1 MKDLF
6 KDTYPY
12 FKKYL
17 WIHIFCCILGAIR
30 MVVLVAE
37 PQILALIVDR
47 VINPAF
53 GEAST
58 ANNSIFSFLIA
69 DLPLDDYDAIL
80 ARLVGMMFLLMAVYF
95 LTFYAKWHLSH
106 YFGIKS
112 EKMLRKAALDKINHS
127 SSELLQ
133 DYTAG
138 DLLTIA
144 NSDPVKL
151 KALYSDYLTRMVDP
165 IFYITLSAIYLTRIS
180 MWLMVFP
187 AITGILYIFVT
198 RRFMR
203 QSKYYYDRQWRRT
216 SDLTSEIQESIY
228 GIRTIK
234 AYARE
239 DYQTEIFNRKN
250 KELRDTLYEFGD
262 YRARFNLLYSSIQN
276 SLYIISM
283 IYGIVLSVN
292 FQMTTGEFTSFLA
305 YLMTIASQFIGISN
319 TLGEVQNC
327 VVSSNRIFTFL
338 RKKDPAKDAYGT
350 KEVGPKPHIVLHNLT
365 IRSNDH
371 DEHEHAD
378 LVTGIDLDLPY
389 GKKVGIMGRTG
400 SGKSVLLK
408 GIQTYLEYE
417 SEKYSTDDPDGTRHL
432 RGDYG
437 NLEKFRKEWP
447 EFSKEVKGTKEFGT
461 YQIDGVDVHE
471 YSRESIR
478 RTFGFA
484 MQDIFLFSNTIGA
497 NIAYYDPEASDE
509 SIHACGKAAE
519 VDEFANKLPE
529 KYDTIVGEKG
539 FGLSGGQKQRVSIA
553 RALLKN
559 SPVLVLD
566 DCTSALDFE
575 TEKKIF
581 QNIRDYCGEKT
592 LLIATH
598 RANALKDMDEI
609 LFFENGRI
617 AERGTHD
624 ELMKLNGRYAE
635 IYNHQA
641 GEEVL
646 MNE

>member
-1 MKDLF
+1 MKNLF

-12 FKKYL
+12 FKKY
-17 WIHIFCCILGAIR
+17 IGVHIFCCVLSAIR

-53 GEAST
+53 GEEPT
-58 ANNSIFSFLIA
+58 ANSSIFSFLID
-69 DLPLDDYDAIL
+69 DLPADDYDAIL
-80 ARLVGMMFLLMAVYF
+80 ARLVGMMFVLMAVYF
-95 LTFYAKWHLSH
+95 VSFYTKWHLSH

-112 EKMLRKAALDKINHS
+112 EKMLRKDTLDKINHS

-138 DLLTIA
+138 DLLTIT
-144 NSDPVKL
+144 NSDPQKL
-151 KALYSDYLTRMVDP
+151 KSLYADYLTRMVDP
-165 IFYITLSAIYLTRIS
+165 IFYISLSAIYLMRIS
-180 MWLMVFP
+180 IWLMIFP
-187 AITGILYIFVT
+187 AITGILYVIVT
-198 RRFMR
+198 RRYMR
-203 QSKYYYDRQWRRT
+203 RSKYYYDRQWRKT
-216 SDLTSEIQESIY
+216 SELTSEIQESIY

-239 DYQTEIFNRKN
+239 DYQTEIFSRKN
-250 KELRDTLYEFGD
+250 HALRDTLYEFGD

-276 SLYIISM
+276 ALYIISM
-283 IYGIVLSVN
+283 IYGIVLSVH
-292 FQMTTGEFTSFLA
+292 FSMTAGEFTSFLS
-305 YLMTIASQFIGISN
+305 YLMTIAGQFTGISN
-319 TLGEVQNC
+319 TLGEMQNC

-338 RKKDPAKDAYGT
+338 RKKDPAQEIYGT
-350 KEVGPKPHIVLHNLT
+350 KEVSAKPHITLHNVT

-371 DEHEHAD
+371 DENEHAD
-378 LVTGIDLDLPY
+378 LVTNIDLDLPY

-408 GIQTYLEYE
+408 GLQTYLEYE
-417 SEKYSTDDPDGTRHL
+417 SNKYSADDPECTYHL
-432 RGDYG
+432 RGDFK
-437 NLEKFRKEWP
+437 NLDKFRTDQ
-447 EFSKEVKGTKEFGT
+447 TKNDSEKTGYQSGT
-461 YQIDGVDVHE
+461 YEIDGIDVHA

-478 RTFGFA
+478 RSFGFA
-484 MQDIFLFSNTIGA
+484 MQDIFLFSNTIEA
-497 NIAYYDPEASDE
+497 NIAYYNPDASPEQV
-509 SIHACGKAAE
+509 HACGKAAE
-519 VDEFANKLPE
+519 VDEFANKLPD

-553 RALLKN
+553 RALLKDA
-559 SPVLVLD
+559 PVLVLD

-581 QNIRDYCGEKT
+581 RNIKEFCGDKT
-592 LLIATH
+592 LLIASH

-609 LFFENGRI
+609 LFFENGKI
-617 AERGTHD
+617 VERGTHE

-641 GEEVL
+641 GQEVL
-646 MNE
+646 E

>member
-17 WIHIFCCILGAIR
+17 WIHIFCCVLSAIR
-30 MVVLVAE
+30 MAVLVAE

-53 GEAST
+53 GEEST
-58 ANNSIFSFLIA
+58 ANSSIFSFLIE
-69 DLPLDDYDAIL
+69 DIPVNDYKAIL
-80 ARLVGMMFLLMAVYF
+80 VRLVGVMFLLMAIYF
-95 LTFYAKWHLSH
+95 ISFYIKWHMSH

-144 NSDPVKL
+144 NADPAKL
-151 KALYSDYLTRMVDP
+151 KALYADYLTRMVDP
-165 IFYITLSAIYLTRIS
+165 ICYISLSAIYLMRIS
-180 MWLMVFP
+180 IWLMIFP
-187 AITGILYIFVT
+187 AITGILYILVT

-203 QSKYYYDRQWRRT
+203 QSKYYYDKQWRRT

-239 DYQTEIFNRKN
+239 DYQTSIFQKKN
-250 KELRDTLYEFGD
+250 IELRDTLYEFGD
-262 YRARFNLLYSSIQN
+262 YHARFNLLYSSIQN
-276 SLYIISM
+276 ALYIISM

-292 FQMTTGEFTSFLA
+292 FQMTTGEFTSFLS
-305 YLMTIASQFIGISN
+305 YLLTIAAQFIGISN
-319 TLGEVQNC
+319 TLGEMQNC

-338 RKKDPAKDAYGT
+338 RKKDPAKDAYGN
-350 KEVGPKPHIVLHNLT
+350 KEAGRQPHIVLKNVT

-371 DEHEHAD
+371 DEKEHAD

-408 GIQTYLEYE
+408 GLQTYLEYE
-417 SEKYSTDDPDGTRHL
+417 SDKYSTDDPDGTYHL
-432 RGDYG
+432 RGDFA
-437 NLEKFRKEWP
+437 NLDRLRKDK
-447 EFSKEVKGTKEFGT
+447 KEEDNDTQTTYGT
-461 YQIDGVDVHE
+461 YTIDGLDVHE
-471 YSRESIR
+471 YSRESVR
-478 RTFGFA
+478 KLFGFA
-484 MQDIFLFSNTIGA
+484 MQDIFLFSNTIEA
-497 NIAYYDPEASDE
+497 NIAYYDPEASVE
-509 SIHACGKAAE
+509 KVHACGKVAE
-519 VDEFANKLPE
+519 VDEFANKLPD
-529 KYDTIVGEKG
+529 KYETIVGEKG

-553 RALLKN
+553 RALLKDA
-559 SPVLVLD
+559 PVLVLD

-581 QNIRDYCGEKT
+581 QNIKEFCGGKT

-617 AERGTHD
+617 VERGTHE
-624 ELMKLNGRYAE
+624 ELMALNGRYAE
-635 IYNHQA
+635 IYHHQA

>member
-1 MKDLF
+1 
-6 KDTYPY
+6 
-12 FKKYL
+12 
-17 WIHIFCCILGAIR
+17 

-53 GEAST
+53 GEEPT
-58 ANNSIFSFLIA
+58 ANSSIFSFLI
-69 DLPLDDYDAIL
+69 DNLPADDYDAIL
-80 ARLVGMMFLLMAVYF
+80 ARLVGMMFVLMAVYF
-95 LTFYAKWHLSH
+95 VSFYAKWHLSH

-112 EKMLRKAALDKINHS
+112 EKMLRKDTLDKINHS

-138 DLLTIA
+138 DLLTIT
-144 NSDPVKL
+144 NSDPQKL
-151 KALYSDYLTRMVDP
+151 KSLYADYLTRMVDP
-165 IFYITLSAIYLTRIS
+165 IFYISLSAIYLMRIS
-180 MWLMVFP
+180 IWLMIFP
-187 AITGILYIFVT
+187 AITGILYVIVT
-198 RRFMR
+198 RRYMR
-203 QSKYYYDRQWRRT
+203 RSKYYYDRQWRKT
-216 SDLTSEIQESIY
+216 SELTSEIQESIY

-239 DYQTEIFNRKN
+239 DYQTEIFSRKN
-250 KELRDTLYEFGD
+250 HALRDTLYEFGD

-276 SLYIISM
+276 ALYIISM
-283 IYGIVLSVN
+283 IYGIVLSVH
-292 FQMTTGEFTSFLA
+292 FSMTAGEFTSFLS
-305 YLMTIASQFIGISN
+305 YLMTIAGQFTGISN
-319 TLGEVQNC
+319 TLGEMQNC

-338 RKKDPAKDAYGT
+338 RKKDPAQEIYGT
-350 KEVGPKPHIVLHNLT
+350 KEVSAKPHITLHNVT

-371 DEHEHAD
+371 DENEHAD
-378 LVTGIDLDLPY
+378 LVTNINLDLPY

-408 GIQTYLEYE
+408 GLQTYLEYE
-417 SEKYSTDDPDGTRHL
+417 SNKYSADDPECSYHL
-432 RGDYG
+432 RGDFK
-437 NLEKFRKEWP
+437 NLDKFRTDQ
-447 EFSKEVKGTKEFGT
+447 TKNNSEKTDYQSGT
-461 YQIDGVDVHE
+461 YEIDGIDVHA

-478 RTFGFA
+478 RSFGFA
-484 MQDIFLFSNTIGA
+484 MQDIFLFSNTIEA
-497 NIAYYDPEASDE
+497 NIAYYNPDASPEQV
-509 SIHACGKAAE
+509 HACGKAAE
-519 VDEFANKLPE
+519 VDEFANKLPD

-553 RALLKN
+553 RALLKDA
-559 SPVLVLD
+559 PVLVLD

-581 QNIRDYCGEKT
+581 RNIKDFCGDKT
-592 LLIATH
+592 LLIASH

-609 LFFENGRI
+609 LFFENGKI
-617 AERGTHD
+617 VERGTHE

-641 GEEVL
+641 GQEVL
-646 MNE
+646 E

>member
-1 MKDLF
+1 MKNLF

-12 FKKYL
+12 FKKY
-17 WIHIFCCILGAIR
+17 IGVHIFCCVLSAIR

-53 GEAST
+53 GEEPT
-58 ANNSIFSFLIA
+58 ANSSIFSFLID
-69 DLPLDDYDAIL
+69 DLPADDYDAIL
-80 ARLVGMMFLLMAVYF
+80 ARLVGMMFVLMAVYF
-95 LTFYAKWHLSH
+95 VSFYTKWHLSH

-112 EKMLRKAALDKINHS
+112 EKMLRKDTLDKINHS

-138 DLLTIA
+138 DLLTIT
-144 NSDPVKL
+144 NSDPQKL
-151 KALYSDYLTRMVDP
+151 KSLYADYLTRMVDP
-165 IFYITLSAIYLTRIS
+165 IFYISLSAIYLMRIS
-180 MWLMVFP
+180 IWLMIFP
-187 AITGILYIFVT
+187 AITGILYVIVT
-198 RRFMR
+198 RRYMR
-203 QSKYYYDRQWRRT
+203 RSKYYYDRQWRKT
-216 SDLTSEIQESIY
+216 SELTSEIQESIY

-239 DYQTEIFNRKN
+239 DYQTEIFSRKN
-250 KELRDTLYEFGD
+250 HALRDTLYEFGD

-276 SLYIISM
+276 ALYIISM
-283 IYGIVLSVN
+283 IYGIVLSVH
-292 FQMTTGEFTSFLA
+292 FSMTAGEFTSFLS
-305 YLMTIASQFIGISN
+305 YLMTIAGQFTGISN
-319 TLGEVQNC
+319 TLGEMQNC

-338 RKKDPAKDAYGT
+338 RKKDPAQEIYGT
-350 KEVGPKPHIVLHNLT
+350 KEVSAKPHITLRNVT

-371 DEHEHAD
+371 DENEHAD
-378 LVTGIDLDLPY
+378 LVTNIDLDLPY

-408 GIQTYLEYE
+408 GLQTYLEYE
-417 SEKYSTDDPDGTRHL
+417 SNKYSADDPECTYHL
-432 RGDYG
+432 RGDFK
-437 NLEKFRKEWP
+437 NLDKFRTDQ
-447 EFSKEVKGTKEFGT
+447 TKNDSEKTGYQSGT
-461 YQIDGVDVHE
+461 YEIDGIDVHA

-478 RTFGFA
+478 RSFGFA
-484 MQDIFLFSNTIGA
+484 MQDIFLFSNTIEA
-497 NIAYYDPEASDE
+497 NIAYYNPDASPEQV
-509 SIHACGKAAE
+509 HACGKAAE
-519 VDEFANKLPE
+519 VDEFANKLPD

-553 RALLKN
+553 RALLKDA
-559 SPVLVLD
+559 PVLVLD

-581 QNIRDYCGEKT
+581 QNIKEFCGDKT
-592 LLIATH
+592 LLIASH

-609 LFFENGRI
+609 LFFENGKI
-617 AERGTHD
+617 VERGTHE

-641 GEEVL
+641 GQEVL
-646 MNE
+646 E

>member
-1 MKDLF
+1 MKNLF

-12 FKKYL
+12 FKKY
-17 WIHIFCCILGAIR
+17 IGVHIFCCVLSAIR

-53 GEAST
+53 GEEPT
-58 ANNSIFSFLIA
+58 ANSSIFSFLID
-69 DLPLDDYDAIL
+69 DLPADDYDAIL
-80 ARLVGMMFLLMAVYF
+80 AHLVGMMFVLMAVYF
-95 LTFYAKWHLSH
+95 VSFYAKWHLSH

-112 EKMLRKAALDKINHS
+112 EKMLRKDTLDKINHS

-138 DLLTIA
+138 DLLTIT
-144 NSDPVKL
+144 NSDPQKL
-151 KALYSDYLTRMVDP
+151 KSLYADYLTRMVDP
-165 IFYITLSAIYLTRIS
+165 IFYISLSAIYLMRIS
-180 MWLMVFP
+180 IWLMIFP
-187 AITGILYIFVT
+187 AITGILYVIVT
-198 RRFMR
+198 RRYMR
-203 QSKYYYDRQWRRT
+203 RSKYYYDRQWRKT
-216 SDLTSEIQESIY
+216 SELTSEIQESIY

-239 DYQTEIFNRKN
+239 DYQTEIFSRKN
-250 KELRDTLYEFGD
+250 HALRDTLYEFGD

-276 SLYIISM
+276 ALYIISM
-283 IYGIVLSVN
+283 IYGIVLSVH
-292 FQMTTGEFTSFLA
+292 FSMTAGEFTSFLS
-305 YLMTIASQFIGISN
+305 YLMTIAGQFTGISN
-319 TLGEVQNC
+319 TLGEMQNC

-338 RKKDPAKDAYGT
+338 RKKDPAQEIYGT
-350 KEVGPKPHIVLHNLT
+350 KEVSAKPHITLHNVT

-371 DEHEHAD
+371 DENEHAD
-378 LVTGIDLDLPY
+378 LVTNIDLDLPY

-408 GIQTYLEYE
+408 GLQTYLEYE
-417 SEKYSTDDPDGTRHL
+417 SNKYSADDPECSYHL
-432 RGDYG
+432 RGDFK
-437 NLEKFRKEWP
+437 NLDKFRTDQ
-447 EFSKEVKGTKEFGT
+447 TKNDSEKTGYQSGT
-461 YQIDGVDVHE
+461 YEIDGIDVHA

-478 RTFGFA
+478 RSFGFA
-484 MQDIFLFSNTIGA
+484 MQDIFLFSNTIEA
-497 NIAYYDPEASDE
+497 NIAYYNPDASPEQV
-509 SIHACGKAAE
+509 HACGKAAE
-519 VDEFANKLPE
+519 VDEFANKLPD

-553 RALLKN
+553 RALLKDA
-559 SPVLVLD
+559 PVLVLD

-581 QNIRDYCGEKT
+581 RNIKDFCGDKT
-592 LLIATH
+592 LLIASH

-609 LFFENGRI
+609 LFFENGKI
-617 AERGTHD
+617 VERGTHE

-641 GEEVL
+641 GQEVL
-646 MNE
+646 E

>member
-1 MKDLF
+1 MKNLF

-12 FKKYL
+12 FKKY
-17 WIHIFCCILGAIR
+17 IGVHIFCCVLSAIR

-53 GEAST
+53 GEEPT
-58 ANNSIFSFLIA
+58 ANSSIFSFLID
-69 DLPLDDYDAIL
+69 DLPADDYDAIL
-80 ARLVGMMFLLMAVYF
+80 ARLVGMMFVLMAVYF
-95 LTFYAKWHLSH
+95 VSFYTKWHLSH

-112 EKMLRKAALDKINHS
+112 EKMLRKDTLDKINHS

-138 DLLTIA
+138 DLLTIT
-144 NSDPVKL
+144 NSDPQKL
-151 KALYSDYLTRMVDP
+151 KSLYADYLTRMVDP
-165 IFYITLSAIYLTRIS
+165 IFYISLSAIYLMRIS
-180 MWLMVFP
+180 IWLMIFP
-187 AITGILYIFVT
+187 AITGILYIIVT
-198 RRFMR
+198 RRYMR
-203 QSKYYYDRQWRRT
+203 RSKYYYDRQWRKT
-216 SDLTSEIQESIY
+216 SELTSEIQESIY

-239 DYQTEIFNRKN
+239 DYQTEIFSRKN
-250 KELRDTLYEFGD
+250 HALRDTLYEFGD

-276 SLYIISM
+276 ALYIISM
-283 IYGIVLSVN
+283 IYGIVLSVH
-292 FQMTTGEFTSFLA
+292 FSMTAGEFTSFLS
-305 YLMTIASQFIGISN
+305 YLMTIAGQFTGISN
-319 TLGEVQNC
+319 TLGEMQNC

-338 RKKDPAKDAYGT
+338 RKKDPAQEIYGT
-350 KEVGPKPHIVLHNLT
+350 KEVSAKPHITLHNVT

-371 DEHEHAD
+371 DENEHAD
-378 LVTGIDLDLPY
+378 LVTNIDLDLPY

-408 GIQTYLEYE
+408 GLQTYLEYE
-417 SEKYSTDDPDGTRHL
+417 SNKYSADDPECSYHL
-432 RGDYG
+432 RGDFK
-437 NLEKFRKEWP
+437 NLDKFRTDQ
-447 EFSKEVKGTKEFGT
+447 TKNDSEKTGYQSGT
-461 YQIDGVDVHE
+461 YEIDGIDVHA

-478 RTFGFA
+478 RSFGFA
-484 MQDIFLFSNTIGA
+484 MQDIFLFSNTIEA
-497 NIAYYDPEASDE
+497 NIAYYNPDASPEQV
-509 SIHACGKAAE
+509 HACGKAAE
-519 VDEFANKLPE
+519 VDEFANKLPD
-529 KYDTIVGEKG
+529 KYDTIIGEKG

-553 RALLKN
+553 RALLKDA
-559 SPVLVLD
+559 PVLVLD

-581 QNIRDYCGEKT
+581 QNIKEFCGDKT
-592 LLIATH
+592 LLIASH

-609 LFFENGRI
+609 LFFENGKI
-617 AERGTHD
+617 VERGTHE

-641 GEEVL
+641 GQEVL
-646 MNE
+646 E

>member
-1 MKDLF
+1 MKNLF

-12 FKKYL
+12 FKKY
-17 WIHIFCCILGAIR
+17 IGVHIFCCVLSAIR

-53 GEAST
+53 GEEPM
-58 ANNSIFSFLIA
+58 ANSSIFSFLID
-69 DLPLDDYDAIL
+69 DLPADDYDAIL
-80 ARLVGMMFLLMAVYF
+80 ARLVGMMFVLMAVYF
-95 LTFYAKWHLSH
+95 VSFYAKWHLSH

-112 EKMLRKAALDKINHS
+112 EKMLRKDTLDKINHS

-138 DLLTIA
+138 DLLTIT
-144 NSDPVKL
+144 NSDPQKL
-151 KALYSDYLTRMVDP
+151 KSLYADYLTRMVDP
-165 IFYITLSAIYLTRIS
+165 IFYISLSAIYLMRIS
-180 MWLMVFP
+180 IWLMIFP
-187 AITGILYIFVT
+187 AITGILYVIVT
-198 RRFMR
+198 RRYMR
-203 QSKYYYDRQWRRT
+203 RSKYYYDRQWRKT
-216 SDLTSEIQESIY
+216 SELTSEIQESIY

-239 DYQTEIFNRKN
+239 DYQTEIFSRKN
-250 KELRDTLYEFGD
+250 HALRDTLYEFGD

-276 SLYIISM
+276 ALYIISM
-283 IYGIVLSVN
+283 IYGIVLSVH
-292 FQMTTGEFTSFLA
+292 FSMTAGEFTSFLS
-305 YLMTIASQFIGISN
+305 YLMTIAGQFTGISN
-319 TLGEVQNC
+319 TLGEMQNC

-338 RKKDPAKDAYGT
+338 RKKDPAQEIYGT
-350 KEVGPKPHIVLHNLT
+350 KEVSAKPHITLHNVT

-371 DEHEHAD
+371 DENEHAD
-378 LVTGIDLDLPY
+378 LVTNIDLDLPY

-408 GIQTYLEYE
+408 GLQTYLEYE
-417 SEKYSTDDPDGTRHL
+417 SNKYSADDPECSYHL
-432 RGDYG
+432 RGDFK
-437 NLEKFRKEWP
+437 NLDKFRTDQ
-447 EFSKEVKGTKEFGT
+447 TKNDSEKTGYQSGT
-461 YQIDGVDVHE
+461 YEIDGIDVHA

-478 RTFGFA
+478 RSFGFA
-484 MQDIFLFSNTIGA
+484 MQDIFLFSNTIEA
-497 NIAYYDPEASDE
+497 NIAYYNPDASPEQV
-509 SIHACGKAAE
+509 HACGKAAE
-519 VDEFANKLPE
+519 VDEFANKLPD

-553 RALLKN
+553 RALLKDA
-559 SPVLVLD
+559 PVLVLD

-581 QNIRDYCGEKT
+581 RNIKEFCGDKT
-592 LLIATH
+592 LLIASH

-609 LFFENGRI
+609 LFFENGKI
-617 AERGTHD
+617 VERGTHE

-641 GEEVL
+641 GQEVL
-646 MNE
+646 E

>member
-1 MKDLF
+1 MKNLF

-12 FKKYL
+12 FKKY
-17 WIHIFCCILGAIR
+17 IGVHIFCCVLSAIR

-53 GEAST
+53 GEEPT
-58 ANNSIFSFLIA
+58 ANSSIFSFLID
-69 DLPLDDYDAIL
+69 DLPADDYDAIL
-80 ARLVGMMFLLMAVYF
+80 ARLVGMMFVLMAVYF
-95 LTFYAKWHLSH
+95 VSFYAKWHLSH

-112 EKMLRKAALDKINHS
+112 EKMLRKDTLDKINHS
-127 SSELLQ
+127 SSELLK

-138 DLLTIA
+138 DLLTIT
-144 NSDPVKL
+144 NSDPQKL
-151 KALYSDYLTRMVDP
+151 KSLYADYLTRMVDP
-165 IFYITLSAIYLTRIS
+165 IFYISLSAIYLMRIS
-180 MWLMVFP
+180 IWLMIFP
-187 AITGILYIFVT
+187 AITGILYVIVT
-198 RRFMR
+198 RRYMR
-203 QSKYYYDRQWRRT
+203 RSKYYYDRQWRKT
-216 SDLTSEIQESIY
+216 SELTSEIQESIY

-239 DYQTEIFNRKN
+239 DYQTEIFSRKN
-250 KELRDTLYEFGD
+250 HALRDTLYEFGD

-276 SLYIISM
+276 ALYIISM
-283 IYGIVLSVN
+283 IYGIVLSVH
-292 FQMTTGEFTSFLA
+292 FSMTAGEFTSFLS
-305 YLMTIASQFIGISN
+305 YLMTIAGQFTGISN
-319 TLGEVQNC
+319 TLGEMQNC

-338 RKKDPAKDAYGT
+338 RKKDPAQEIYGT
-350 KEVGPKPHIVLHNLT
+350 KEVSAKPHITLHNVT

-371 DEHEHAD
+371 DENEHAD
-378 LVTGIDLDLPY
+378 LVTNIDLDLPY

-408 GIQTYLEYE
+408 GLQTYLEYE
-417 SEKYSTDDPDGTRHL
+417 SNKYSADDPECSYHL
-432 RGDYG
+432 RGDFK
-437 NLEKFRKEWP
+437 NLDKFRTDQ
-447 EFSKEVKGTKEFGT
+447 TKNDSEKTGYQSGT
-461 YQIDGVDVHE
+461 YEIDGIDVHA

-478 RTFGFA
+478 RSFGFA
-484 MQDIFLFSNTIGA
+484 MQDIFLFSNTIEA
-497 NIAYYDPEASDE
+497 NIAYYNPDASPEQV
-509 SIHACGKAAE
+509 HACGKAAE
-519 VDEFANKLPE
+519 VDEFANKLPD

-553 RALLKN
+553 RALLKDA
-559 SPVLVLD
+559 PVLVLD

-581 QNIRDYCGEKT
+581 RNIKDFCGDKT
-592 LLIATH
+592 LLIASH

-609 LFFENGRI
+609 LFFENGKI
-617 AERGTHD
+617 VERGTHE

-641 GEEVL
+641 GQEVL
-646 MNE
+646 E

>member
-1 MKDLF
+1 MKNLF

-12 FKKYL
+12 FKKY
-17 WIHIFCCILGAIR
+17 IGVHIFCCVLSAIR

-53 GEAST
+53 GEEPT
-58 ANNSIFSFLIA
+58 ANSSIFSFLID
-69 DLPLDDYDAIL
+69 DLPADDYDAIL
-80 ARLVGMMFLLMAVYF
+80 ARLVGMMFVLMAVYF
-95 LTFYAKWHLSH
+95 VSFYAKWHLSH

-112 EKMLRKAALDKINHS
+112 EKMLRKDTLDKINHS

-138 DLLTIA
+138 DLLTIT
-144 NSDPVKL
+144 NSDPQKL
-151 KALYSDYLTRMVDP
+151 KSLYADYLTRMVDP
-165 IFYITLSAIYLTRIS
+165 IFYISLSAIYLMRIS
-180 MWLMVFP
+180 IWLMIFP
-187 AITGILYIFVT
+187 AITGILYVIVT
-198 RRFMR
+198 RRYMR
-203 QSKYYYDRQWRRT
+203 RSKYYYDRQWRKT
-216 SDLTSEIQESIY
+216 SELTSEIQESIY

-239 DYQTEIFNRKN
+239 DYQTEIFSRKN
-250 KELRDTLYEFGD
+250 HALRDTVYEFGD

-276 SLYIISM
+276 ALYIISM
-283 IYGIVLSVN
+283 IYGIVLSVH
-292 FQMTTGEFTSFLA
+292 FSMTAGEFTSFLS
-305 YLMTIASQFIGISN
+305 YLMTIAGQFTGISN
-319 TLGEVQNC
+319 TLGEMQNC

-338 RKKDPAKDAYGT
+338 RKKDPAQEIYGT
-350 KEVGPKPHIVLHNLT
+350 KEVSAKPHITLHNVT

-371 DEHEHAD
+371 DENEHAD
-378 LVTGIDLDLPY
+378 LVTNIDLDLPY

-408 GIQTYLEYE
+408 GLQTYLEYE
-417 SEKYSTDDPDGTRHL
+417 SNKYSADDPECSYHL
-432 RGDYG
+432 RGDFK
-437 NLEKFRKEWP
+437 NLDKFRTDQ
-447 EFSKEVKGTKEFGT
+447 TKNDSEKTGYQSGT
-461 YQIDGVDVHE
+461 YEIDGIDVHA

-478 RTFGFA
+478 RSFGFA
-484 MQDIFLFSNTIGA
+484 MQDIFLFSNTIEA
-497 NIAYYDPEASDE
+497 NIAYYNPDASPEQV
-509 SIHACGKAAE
+509 HACGKAAE
-519 VDEFANKLPE
+519 VDEFANKLPD

-553 RALLKN
+553 RALLKDA
-559 SPVLVLD
+559 PVLVLD

-581 QNIRDYCGEKT
+581 RNIKDFCGDKT
-592 LLIATH
+592 LLIASH

-609 LFFENGRI
+609 LFFENGKI
-617 AERGTHD
+617 VERGTHE

-641 GEEVL
+641 GQEVL
-646 MNE
+646 E

>member
-1 MKDLF
+1 MKNLF

-12 FKKYL
+12 FKKY
-17 WIHIFCCILGAIR
+17 IGVHIFCCVLSAIR

-53 GEAST
+53 GEEPT
-58 ANNSIFSFLIA
+58 ANSSIFSFLID
-69 DLPLDDYDAIL
+69 DLPADDYDAIL
-80 ARLVGMMFLLMAVYF
+80 ARLVGMMFVLMAVYF
-95 LTFYAKWHLSH
+95 VSFYAKWHLSH

-112 EKMLRKAALDKINHS
+112 EKMLRKDTLDKINHS

-138 DLLTIA
+138 DLLTIT
-144 NSDPVKL
+144 NSDPQKL
-151 KALYSDYLTRMVDP
+151 KSLYADYLTRMVDP
-165 IFYITLSAIYLTRIS
+165 IFYISLSAIYLMRIS
-180 MWLMVFP
+180 IWLMIFP
-187 AITGILYIFVT
+187 AITGILYVIVT
-198 RRFMR
+198 RRYMR
-203 QSKYYYDRQWRRT
+203 RSKYYYDRQWRKT
-216 SDLTSEIQESIY
+216 SELTSEIQESIY

-239 DYQTEIFNRKN
+239 DYQTEIFSRKN
-250 KELRDTLYEFGD
+250 HALRDTLYEFGD

-276 SLYIISM
+276 ALYIISM
-283 IYGIVLSVN
+283 IYGIVLSVH
-292 FQMTTGEFTSFLA
+292 FSMTAGEFTSFLS
-305 YLMTIASQFIGISN
+305 YLMTIAGQFTGISN
-319 TLGEVQNC
+319 TLGEMQNC

-338 RKKDPAKDAYGT
+338 RKKDPAQEIYGT
-350 KEVGPKPHIVLHNLT
+350 KEVSAKPHITLHNVT

-371 DEHEHAD
+371 DENEHAD
-378 LVTGIDLDLPY
+378 LVTNIDLDLPY

-408 GIQTYLEYE
+408 GLQTYLEYE
-417 SEKYSTDDPDGTRHL
+417 SNKYSADDPECSYHL
-432 RGDYG
+432 RGDFK
-437 NLEKFRKEWP
+437 NLDKFRTDQ
-447 EFSKEVKGTKEFGT
+447 TKNDSEKTGYQSGT
-461 YQIDGVDVHE
+461 YEIDGIDVHA

-478 RTFGFA
+478 RSFGFA
-484 MQDIFLFSNTIGA
+484 MQDIFLFSNTIEA
-497 NIAYYDPEASDE
+497 NIAYYNPDASPEQV
-509 SIHACGKAAE
+509 HACGKAAE
-519 VDEFANKLPE
+519 VDEFANKLPD

-553 RALLKN
+553 RALLKDA
-559 SPVLVLD
+559 PVLVLD

-581 QNIRDYCGEKT
+581 QNIKEFCGDKT
-592 LLIATH
+592 LLIASH

-609 LFFENGRI
+609 LFFENGKI
-617 AERGTHD
+617 VERVTHE

-641 GEEVL
+641 GQEVL
-646 MNE
+646 E

>member
-1 MKDLF
+1 MKNLF

-12 FKKYL
+12 FKKY
-17 WIHIFCCILGAIR
+17 IGVHIFCCVLSAIR

-53 GEAST
+53 GEEPT
-58 ANNSIFSFLIA
+58 ANSSIFSFLID
-69 DLPLDDYDAIL
+69 DLPADDYDAIL
-80 ARLVGMMFLLMAVYF
+80 ARLVGMMFVLMAVYF
-95 LTFYAKWHLSH
+95 VSFYAKWHLSH

-112 EKMLRKAALDKINHS
+112 EKMLRKDTLDKINHS

-138 DLLTIA
+138 DLLTIT
-144 NSDPVKL
+144 NSDPQKL
-151 KALYSDYLTRMVDP
+151 KSLYADYLTRMVDP
-165 IFYITLSAIYLTRIS
+165 IFYISLSAIYLMRIS
-180 MWLMVFP
+180 IWLMIFP
-187 AITGILYIFVT
+187 AITGILYVIVT
-198 RRFMR
+198 RRYMR
-203 QSKYYYDRQWRRT
+203 RSKYYYDRQWRKT
-216 SDLTSEIQESIY
+216 SELTSEIQESIY

-239 DYQTEIFNRKN
+239 DYQTEIFSRKN
-250 KELRDTLYEFGD
+250 HALRDTLYEFGD

-276 SLYIISM
+276 ALYIISM
-283 IYGIVLSVN
+283 IYGIVLSVH
-292 FQMTTGEFTSFLA
+292 FSMTAGEFTSFLS
-305 YLMTIASQFIGISN
+305 YLMTIAGQFTGISN
-319 TLGEVQNC
+319 TLGEMQNC

-338 RKKDPAKDAYGT
+338 RKKDPAQEIYGT
-350 KEVGPKPHIVLHNLT
+350 KEVSAKPHITLHNVT

-371 DEHEHAD
+371 DENEHAD
-378 LVTGIDLDLPY
+378 LVTNIDLDLPY

-408 GIQTYLEYE
+408 GLQTYLEYE
-417 SEKYSTDDPDGTRHL
+417 SNKYSADDPECSYHL
-432 RGDYG
+432 RGDFK
-437 NLEKFRKEWP
+437 NLDKFRTDQ
-447 EFSKEVKGTKEFGT
+447 TKNDSEKTGYQSGT
-461 YQIDGVDVHE
+461 YEIDGIDVHA
-471 YSRESIR
+471 YSHESIR
-478 RTFGFA
+478 RSFGFA
-484 MQDIFLFSNTIGA
+484 MQDIFLFSNTIEA
-497 NIAYYDPEASDE
+497 NIAYYNPDASPEQV
-509 SIHACGKAAE
+509 HACGKAAE
-519 VDEFANKLPE
+519 VDEFANKLPD

-553 RALLKN
+553 RALLKDA
-559 SPVLVLD
+559 PVLVLD

-581 QNIRDYCGEKT
+581 QNIKEFCGDKT
-592 LLIATH
+592 LLIASH

-609 LFFENGRI
+609 LFFENGKI
-617 AERGTHD
+617 VERGTHE

-641 GEEVL
+641 GQEVL
-646 MNE
+646 E

>member
-1 MKDLF
+1 MKNLF

-12 FKKYL
+12 FKKY
-17 WIHIFCCILGAIR
+17 IGVHIFCCVLSAIR

-53 GEAST
+53 GEEPM
-58 ANNSIFSFLIA
+58 ANSSIFSFLID
-69 DLPLDDYDAIL
+69 DLPADDYDAIL
-80 ARLVGMMFLLMAVYF
+80 ARLVGMMFVLMAVYF
-95 LTFYAKWHLSH
+95 VSFYAKWHLSH

-112 EKMLRKAALDKINHS
+112 EKMLRKDTLDKINHS

-138 DLLTIA
+138 DLLTIT
-144 NSDPVKL
+144 NSDPQKL
-151 KALYSDYLTRMVDP
+151 KSLYADYLTRMVDP
-165 IFYITLSAIYLTRIS
+165 IFYISLSAIYLMRIS
-180 MWLMVFP
+180 IWLMIFP
-187 AITGILYIFVT
+187 AITGILYVIVT
-198 RRFMR
+198 RRYMR
-203 QSKYYYDRQWRRT
+203 RSKYYYDRQWRKT
-216 SDLTSEIQESIY
+216 SELTSEIQESIY

-239 DYQTEIFNRKN
+239 DYQTEIFSRKN
-250 KELRDTLYEFGD
+250 HALRDTLYEFGD

-276 SLYIISM
+276 ALYIISM
-283 IYGIVLSVN
+283 IYGIVLSVH
-292 FQMTTGEFTSFLA
+292 FSMTAGEFTSFLS
-305 YLMTIASQFIGISN
+305 YLMTIAGQFTGISN
-319 TLGEVQNC
+319 TLGEMQNC

-338 RKKDPAKDAYGT
+338 RKKDPAQEIYGT
-350 KEVGPKPHIVLHNLT
+350 KEVSAKPHITLHNVT

-371 DEHEHAD
+371 DENEHAD
-378 LVTGIDLDLPY
+378 LVTNIDLDLPY

-408 GIQTYLEYE
+408 GLQTYLEYE
-417 SEKYSTDDPDGTRHL
+417 SNKYSADDPECSYHL
-432 RGDYG
+432 RGDFK
-437 NLEKFRKEWP
+437 NLDKFRTDQ
-447 EFSKEVKGTKEFGT
+447 TKNDSEKTGYQSGT
-461 YQIDGVDVHE
+461 YEIDGIDVHA

-478 RTFGFA
+478 RSFGFA
-484 MQDIFLFSNTIGA
+484 MQDIFLFSNTIEA
-497 NIAYYDPEASDE
+497 NIAYYNPDASPEQV
-509 SIHACGKAAE
+509 HACGKAAE
-519 VDEFANKLPE
+519 VDEFANKLPD

-553 RALLKN
+553 RALLKDA
-559 SPVLVLD
+559 PVLVLD

-581 QNIRDYCGEKT
+581 QNIKEFCGDKT
-592 LLIATH
+592 LLIASH

-609 LFFENGRI
+609 LFFENGKI
-617 AERGTHD
+617 VERGTHE

-641 GEEVL
+641 GQEVL
-646 MNE
+646 E

>member
-1 MKDLF
+1 MKNLF

-12 FKKYL
+12 FKKY
-17 WIHIFCCILGAIR
+17 IGVHIFCCVLSAIR

-53 GEAST
+53 GEEPT
-58 ANNSIFSFLIA
+58 ANSSIFSFLID
-69 DLPLDDYDAIL
+69 DLPADDYDAIL
-80 ARLVGMMFLLMAVYF
+80 ARLVGMMFVLMAVYF
-95 LTFYAKWHLSH
+95 VSFYTKWHLSH

-112 EKMLRKAALDKINHS
+112 EKMLRKDTLDKINHS

-138 DLLTIA
+138 DLLTIT
-144 NSDPVKL
+144 NSDPQKL
-151 KALYSDYLTRMVDP
+151 KSLYADYLTRMVDP
-165 IFYITLSAIYLTRIS
+165 IFYISLSAIYLMRIS
-180 MWLMVFP
+180 IWLMIFP
-187 AITGILYIFVT
+187 AITGILYVIVT
-198 RRFMR
+198 RRYMR
-203 QSKYYYDRQWRRT
+203 RSKYYYDRQWRKT
-216 SDLTSEIQESIY
+216 SELTSEIQESIY

-239 DYQTEIFNRKN
+239 DYQTEIFSRKN
-250 KELRDTLYEFGD
+250 HALRDTLYEFGD

-276 SLYIISM
+276 ALYIISM
-283 IYGIVLSVN
+283 IYGIVLSVH
-292 FQMTTGEFTSFLA
+292 FSMTAGEFTSFLS
-305 YLMTIASQFIGISN
+305 YLMTIAGQFTGISN
-319 TLGEVQNC
+319 TLGEMQNC

-338 RKKDPAKDAYGT
+338 RKKDPAQEIYGT
-350 KEVGPKPHIVLHNLT
+350 KEVSAKPHITLHNVT

-371 DEHEHAD
+371 DENEHAD
-378 LVTGIDLDLPY
+378 LVTNIDLDLPY

-408 GIQTYLEYE
+408 GLQTYLEYE
-417 SEKYSTDDPDGTRHL
+417 SNKYSADDPECSYHL
-432 RGDYG
+432 RGDFK
-437 NLEKFRKEWP
+437 NLDKFRTDQ
-447 EFSKEVKGTKEFGT
+447 TKNNSEKTDYQSGT
-461 YQIDGVDVHE
+461 YEIDGIDVHA

-478 RTFGFA
+478 RSFGFA
-484 MQDIFLFSNTIGA
+484 MQDIFLFSNTIEA
-497 NIAYYDPEASDE
+497 NIAYYNPDASSE
-509 SIHACGKAAE
+509 QVHACGKAAE
-519 VDEFANKLPE
+519 VDEFANKLPD

-553 RALLKN
+553 RALLKDA
-559 SPVLVLD
+559 PVLVLD

-581 QNIRDYCGEKT
+581 RNIKDFCGDKT
-592 LLIATH
+592 LLIASH

-609 LFFENGRI
+609 LFFENGKI
-617 AERGTHD
+617 VERGTHE

-641 GEEVL
+641 GQEVL
-646 MNE
+646 E

>member
-1 MKDLF
+1 MKNLF

-12 FKKYL
+12 FKKY
-17 WIHIFCCILGAIR
+17 IGVHIFCCVLSAIR

-53 GEAST
+53 GEEPT
-58 ANNSIFSFLIA
+58 ANSSIFSFLID
-69 DLPLDDYDAIL
+69 DLPADDYDAIL
-80 ARLVGMMFLLMAVYF
+80 ARLVGMMFVLMAVYF
-95 LTFYAKWHLSH
+95 VSFYAKWHLSH

-112 EKMLRKAALDKINHS
+112 EKMLRKDTLDKINHS

-138 DLLTIA
+138 DLLTIT
-144 NSDPVKL
+144 NSDPQKL
-151 KALYSDYLTRMVDP
+151 KSLYADYLTRMVDP
-165 IFYITLSAIYLTRIS
+165 IFYISLSAIYLMRIS
-180 MWLMVFP
+180 IWLMIFP
-187 AITGILYIFVT
+187 AITGILYVIVT
-198 RRFMR
+198 RRYMR
-203 QSKYYYDRQWRRT
+203 RSKYYYDRQWRKT
-216 SDLTSEIQESIY
+216 SELTSEIQESIY

-239 DYQTEIFNRKN
+239 DYQTEIFSRKN
-250 KELRDTLYEFGD
+250 HALRDTLYEFGD

-276 SLYIISM
+276 ALYIISM
-283 IYGIVLSVN
+283 IYGIVLSVH
-292 FQMTTGEFTSFLA
+292 FSMTAGEFTSFLS
-305 YLMTIASQFIGISN
+305 YLMTIAGQFTGISN
-319 TLGEVQNC
+319 TLGEMQNC

-338 RKKDPAKDAYGT
+338 RKKDPAQEIYGT
-350 KEVGPKPHIVLHNLT
+350 KEVSAKPHITLHNVT

-371 DEHEHAD
+371 DENEHAD
-378 LVTGIDLDLPY
+378 LVTNIDLDLPY

-408 GIQTYLEYE
+408 GLQTYLEYE
-417 SEKYSTDDPDGTRHL
+417 SNKYSADDPECSYHL
-432 RGDYG
+432 RGDFK
-437 NLEKFRKEWP
+437 NLDKFRTDQ
-447 EFSKEVKGTKEFGT
+447 TKNDSEKTG
-461 YQIDGVDVHE
+461 YQSGIYEIDGIDVHA

-478 RTFGFA
+478 RSFGFA
-484 MQDIFLFSNTIGA
+484 MQDIFLFSNTIEA
-497 NIAYYDPEASDE
+497 NIAYYNPDASPEQV
-509 SIHACGKAAE
+509 HACGKAAE
-519 VDEFANKLPE
+519 VDEFANKLPD

-553 RALLKN
+553 RALLKDA
-559 SPVLVLD
+559 PVLVLD

-581 QNIRDYCGEKT
+581 RNIKDFCGDKT
-592 LLIATH
+592 LLIASH

-609 LFFENGRI
+609 LFFENGKI
-617 AERGTHD
+617 VERGTHE

-641 GEEVL
+641 GQEVL
-646 MNE
+646 E

>member
-1 MKDLF
+1 MKNLF

-12 FKKYL
+12 FKKY
-17 WIHIFCCILGAIR
+17 IGVHIFCCVLSAIR

-53 GEAST
+53 GEEPT
-58 ANNSIFSFLIA
+58 ANSSIFSFLID
-69 DLPLDDYDAIL
+69 DLPADDYDAIL
-80 ARLVGMMFLLMAVYF
+80 ARLVGMMFVLMAVYF
-95 LTFYAKWHLSH
+95 VSFYAKWHLSH

-112 EKMLRKAALDKINHS
+112 EKMLRKDTLDKINHS

-138 DLLTIA
+138 DLLTIT
-144 NSDPVKL
+144 NSDPQKL
-151 KALYSDYLTRMVDP
+151 KSLYADYLTRMVDP
-165 IFYITLSAIYLTRIS
+165 IFYISLSAIYLMRIS
-180 MWLMVFP
+180 IWLMIFP
-187 AITGILYIFVT
+187 AITGILYVIVT
-198 RRFMR
+198 RRYMR
-203 QSKYYYDRQWRRT
+203 RSKYYYDRQWRKT
-216 SDLTSEIQESIY
+216 SELTSEIQESIY

-239 DYQTEIFNRKN
+239 DYQTEIFSRKN
-250 KELRDTLYEFGD
+250 HALRDTLYEFGD

-276 SLYIISM
+276 ALYIISM
-283 IYGIVLSVN
+283 IYGIVLSVH
-292 FQMTTGEFTSFLA
+292 FSMTAGEFTSFLS
-305 YLMTIASQFIGISN
+305 YLMTIAGQFTGISN
-319 TLGEVQNC
+319 TLGEMQNC

-338 RKKDPAKDAYGT
+338 RKKDPAQEIYGT
-350 KEVGPKPHIVLHNLT
+350 KEVSAKPHITLHNVT

-371 DEHEHAD
+371 DENEHAD
-378 LVTGIDLDLPY
+378 LVTNIDLDLPY

-408 GIQTYLEYE
+408 GLQTYLEYE
-417 SEKYSTDDPDGTRHL
+417 SNKYSADDPECSYHL
-432 RGDYG
+432 RGDFK
-437 NLEKFRKEWP
+437 NLDKFRTDQ
-447 EFSKEVKGTKEFGT
+447 TKNDSEKTGYQSGT
-461 YQIDGVDVHE
+461 YEIDGIDVHA
-471 YSRESIR
+471 YSHESIR
-478 RTFGFA
+478 RSFGFA
-484 MQDIFLFSNTIGA
+484 MQDIFLFSNTIEA
-497 NIAYYDPEASDE
+497 NIAYYNPDASPEQV
-509 SIHACGKAAE
+509 HACGKAAE
-519 VDEFANKLPE
+519 VDEFANKLPD

-553 RALLKN
+553 RALLKDA
-559 SPVLVLD
+559 PVLVLD

-581 QNIRDYCGEKT
+581 RNIKDFCGDKT
-592 LLIATH
+592 LLIASH

-609 LFFENGRI
+609 LFFENGKI
-617 AERGTHD
+617 VERGTHE

-641 GEEVL
+641 GQEVL
-646 MNE
+646 E

>member
-1 MKDLF
+1 
-6 KDTYPY
+6 
-12 FKKYL
+12 
-17 WIHIFCCILGAIR
+17 

-53 GEAST
+53 GEEPT
-58 ANNSIFSFLIA
+58 ANSSIFSFLID
-69 DLPLDDYDAIL
+69 DLPADDYDAIL
-80 ARLVGMMFLLMAVYF
+80 ARLVGMMFVLMAVYF
-95 LTFYAKWHLSH
+95 VSFYAKWHLSH

-112 EKMLRKAALDKINHS
+112 EKMLRKDTLDKINHS

-138 DLLTIA
+138 DLLTIT
-144 NSDPVKL
+144 NSDPQKL
-151 KALYSDYLTRMVDP
+151 KSLYADYLTRMVDP
-165 IFYITLSAIYLTRIS
+165 IFYISLSAIYLMRIS
-180 MWLMVFP
+180 IWLMIFP
-187 AITGILYIFVT
+187 AITGILYVIVT
-198 RRFMR
+198 RRYMR
-203 QSKYYYDRQWRRT
+203 RSKYYYDRQWRKT
-216 SDLTSEIQESIY
+216 SELTSEIQESIY

-239 DYQTEIFNRKN
+239 DYQTEIFSRKN
-250 KELRDTLYEFGD
+250 HALRDTLYEFGD

-276 SLYIISM
+276 ALYIISM
-283 IYGIVLSVN
+283 IYGIVLSVH
-292 FQMTTGEFTSFLA
+292 FSMTAGEFTSFLS
-305 YLMTIASQFIGISN
+305 YLMTIAGQFTGISN
-319 TLGEVQNC
+319 TLGEMQNC

-338 RKKDPAKDAYGT
+338 RKKDPAQEIYGT
-350 KEVGPKPHIVLHNLT
+350 KEVSAKPHITLHNVT

-371 DEHEHAD
+371 DENEHAD
-378 LVTGIDLDLPY
+378 LVTNIDLDLPY

-408 GIQTYLEYE
+408 GLQTYLEYE
-417 SEKYSTDDPDGTRHL
+417 SNKYSADDPECSYHL
-432 RGDYG
+432 RGDFK
-437 NLEKFRKEWP
+437 NLDKFRTDQ
-447 EFSKEVKGTKEFGT
+447 TKNDSEKTGYQSGT
-461 YQIDGVDVHE
+461 YEIDGIDVHA

-478 RTFGFA
+478 RSFGFA
-484 MQDIFLFSNTIGA
+484 MQDIFLFSNTIEA
-497 NIAYYDPEASDE
+497 NIAYYNPDASPEQV
-509 SIHACGKAAE
+509 HACGKAAE
-519 VDEFANKLPE
+519 VDEFANKLPD

-553 RALLKN
+553 RALLKDA
-559 SPVLVLD
+559 PVLVLD

-581 QNIRDYCGEKT
+581 QNIKEFCGDKT
-592 LLIATH
+592 LLIASH

-609 LFFENGRI
+609 LFFENGKI
-617 AERGTHD
+617 VERGTHE

-641 GEEVL
+641 GQEVL
-646 MNE
+646 E

>member
-1 MKDLF
+1 MKNLF

-12 FKKYL
+12 FKKY
-17 WIHIFCCILGAIR
+17 IGVHIFCCVLSAIR

-53 GEAST
+53 GEEPT
-58 ANNSIFSFLIA
+58 ANSSIFSFLID
-69 DLPLDDYDAIL
+69 DLSADDYDAIL
-80 ARLVGMMFLLMAVYF
+80 ARLVGMMFVLMAVYF
-95 LTFYAKWHLSH
+95 VSFYAKWHLSH

-112 EKMLRKAALDKINHS
+112 EKMLRKDTLDKINHS

-138 DLLTIA
+138 DLLTIT
-144 NSDPVKL
+144 NSDPQKL
-151 KALYSDYLTRMVDP
+151 KSLYADYLTRMVDP
-165 IFYITLSAIYLTRIS
+165 IFYISLSAIYLMRIS
-180 MWLMVFP
+180 IWLMIFP
-187 AITGILYIFVT
+187 AITGILYVIVT
-198 RRFMR
+198 RRYMR
-203 QSKYYYDRQWRRT
+203 RSKYYYDRQWRKT
-216 SDLTSEIQESIY
+216 SELTSEIQESIY

-239 DYQTEIFNRKN
+239 DYQTEIFSRKN
-250 KELRDTLYEFGD
+250 HALRDTLYEFGD

-276 SLYIISM
+276 ALYIISM
-283 IYGIVLSVN
+283 IYGIVLSVH
-292 FQMTTGEFTSFLA
+292 FSMTAGEFTSFLS
-305 YLMTIASQFIGISN
+305 YLMTIAGQFTGISN
-319 TLGEVQNC
+319 TLGEMQNC

-338 RKKDPAKDAYGT
+338 RKKDPAQEIYGT
-350 KEVGPKPHIVLHNLT
+350 KEVSAKPHITLHNVT

-371 DEHEHAD
+371 DENEHAD
-378 LVTGIDLDLPY
+378 LVTNIDLDLPY

-408 GIQTYLEYE
+408 GLQTYLEYE
-417 SEKYSTDDPDGTRHL
+417 SNKYSADDPECSYHL
-432 RGDYG
+432 RGDFK
-437 NLEKFRKEWP
+437 NLDKFRTDQ
-447 EFSKEVKGTKEFGT
+447 TKNDSEKTGYQSGT
-461 YQIDGVDVHE
+461 YEIDGIDVHA

-478 RTFGFA
+478 RSFGFA
-484 MQDIFLFSNTIGA
+484 MQDIFLFSNTIEA
-497 NIAYYDPEASDE
+497 NIAYYNPDASPEQV
-509 SIHACGKAAE
+509 HACGKAAE
-519 VDEFANKLPE
+519 VDEFANKLPD

-553 RALLKN
+553 RALLKDA
-559 SPVLVLD
+559 PVLVLD

-581 QNIRDYCGEKT
+581 RNIKDFCGDKT
-592 LLIATH
+592 LLIASH

-609 LFFENGRI
+609 LFFENGKI
-617 AERGTHD
+617 VERGTHE

-641 GEEVL
+641 GQEVL
-646 MNE
+646 E

>member
-1 MKDLF
+1 MKNLF

-12 FKKYL
+12 FKKY
-17 WIHIFCCILGAIR
+17 IGVHIFCCVLSAIR

-53 GEAST
+53 GEEPT
-58 ANNSIFSFLIA
+58 ANSSIFSFLID
-69 DLPLDDYDAIL
+69 DLRADDYDAIL
-80 ARLVGMMFLLMAVYF
+80 ARLVGMMFVLMAVYF
-95 LTFYAKWHLSH
+95 VSFYAKWHLSH

-112 EKMLRKAALDKINHS
+112 EKMLRKDTLDKINHS

-138 DLLTIA
+138 DLLTIT
-144 NSDPVKL
+144 NSDPQKL
-151 KALYSDYLTRMVDP
+151 KSLYADYLTRMVDP
-165 IFYITLSAIYLTRIS
+165 IFYISLSAIYLMRIS
-180 MWLMVFP
+180 IWLMIFP
-187 AITGILYIFVT
+187 AITGILYVIVT
-198 RRFMR
+198 RRYMR
-203 QSKYYYDRQWRRT
+203 RSKYYYDRQWRKT
-216 SDLTSEIQESIY
+216 SELTSEIQESIY

-239 DYQTEIFNRKN
+239 DYQTEIFSRKN
-250 KELRDTLYEFGD
+250 HALRDTLYEFGD

-276 SLYIISM
+276 ALYIISM
-283 IYGIVLSVN
+283 IYGIVLSVH
-292 FQMTTGEFTSFLA
+292 FSMTAGEFTSFLS
-305 YLMTIASQFIGISN
+305 YLMTIAGQFTGISN
-319 TLGEVQNC
+319 TLGEMQNC

-338 RKKDPAKDAYGT
+338 RKKDPAQEIYGT
-350 KEVGPKPHIVLHNLT
+350 KVVSAKPHITLHNVT

-371 DEHEHAD
+371 DENEHAD
-378 LVTGIDLDLPY
+378 LVTNIDLDLPY

-408 GIQTYLEYE
+408 GLQTYLEYE
-417 SEKYSTDDPDGTRHL
+417 SNKYSADDPECSYHL
-432 RGDYG
+432 RGDFK
-437 NLEKFRKEWP
+437 NLDKFRTDQ
-447 EFSKEVKGTKEFGT
+447 TKNDSEKTGYQSGT
-461 YQIDGVDVHE
+461 YEIDGIDVHA

-478 RTFGFA
+478 RSFGFA
-484 MQDIFLFSNTIGA
+484 MQDIFLFSNTIEA
-497 NIAYYDPEASDE
+497 NIAYYNPDASPEQV
-509 SIHACGKAAE
+509 HACGKAAE
-519 VDEFANKLPE
+519 VDEFANKLPD

-553 RALLKN
+553 RALLKDA
-559 SPVLVLD
+559 PVLVLD

-581 QNIRDYCGEKT
+581 QNIKEFCGDKT
-592 LLIATH
+592 LLIASH

-609 LFFENGRI
+609 LFFENGKI
-617 AERGTHD
+617 VERGTHE

-641 GEEVL
+641 GQEVL
-646 MNE
+646 E

>member
-1 MKDLF
+1 MKNLF

-12 FKKYL
+12 FKKY
-17 WIHIFCCILGAIR
+17 IGVHIFCCVLSAIR

-53 GEAST
+53 GEEPT
-58 ANNSIFSFLIA
+58 ANSSIFSFLID
-69 DLPLDDYDAIL
+69 DLPADDYDAIL
-80 ARLVGMMFLLMAVYF
+80 ARLVGMMFVLMAVYF
-95 LTFYAKWHLSH
+95 VSFYAKWHLSH

-112 EKMLRKAALDKINHS
+112 EKMLRKDTLDKINHS

-138 DLLTIA
+138 DLLTIT
-144 NSDPVKL
+144 NSDPQKL
-151 KALYSDYLTRMVDP
+151 KSLYADYLTRMVDP
-165 IFYITLSAIYLTRIS
+165 IFYISLSAIYLMRIS
-180 MWLMVFP
+180 IWLMIFP
-187 AITGILYIFVT
+187 AITGILYVIVT
-198 RRFMR
+198 RRYMR
-203 QSKYYYDRQWRRT
+203 RSKYYYDRQWRKT
-216 SDLTSEIQESIY
+216 SELTSEIQESIY

-239 DYQTEIFNRKN
+239 DYQTEIFSRKN
-250 KELRDTLYEFGD
+250 HALHDTLYEFGD

-276 SLYIISM
+276 ALYIISM
-283 IYGIVLSVN
+283 IYGIVLSVH
-292 FQMTTGEFTSFLA
+292 FSMTAGEFTSFLS
-305 YLMTIASQFIGISN
+305 YLMTIAGQFTGISN
-319 TLGEVQNC
+319 TLGEMQNC

-338 RKKDPAKDAYGT
+338 RKKDPAQEIYGT
-350 KEVGPKPHIVLHNLT
+350 KEVSAKPHITLHNVT

-371 DEHEHAD
+371 DENEHAD
-378 LVTGIDLDLPY
+378 LVTNIDLDLPY

-408 GIQTYLEYE
+408 GLQTYLEYE
-417 SEKYSTDDPDGTRHL
+417 SNKYSADDPECSYHL
-432 RGDYG
+432 RGDFK
-437 NLEKFRKEWP
+437 NLDKFRTDQ
-447 EFSKEVKGTKEFGT
+447 TKNDSEKTGYQSGT
-461 YQIDGVDVHE
+461 YEIDGIDVHA

-478 RTFGFA
+478 RSFGFA
-484 MQDIFLFSNTIGA
+484 MQDIFLFSNTIEA
-497 NIAYYDPEASDE
+497 NIAYYNPDASPEQV
-509 SIHACGKAAE
+509 HACGKAAE
-519 VDEFANKLPE
+519 VDEFANKLPD

-553 RALLKN
+553 RALLKDA
-559 SPVLVLD
+559 PVLVLD

-581 QNIRDYCGEKT
+581 RNIKDFCGDKT
-592 LLIATH
+592 LLIASH

-609 LFFENGRI
+609 LFFENGKI
-617 AERGTHD
+617 VERGTHE

-641 GEEVL
+641 GQEVL
-646 MNE
+646 E

>member
-1 MKDLF
+1 MKNLF

-12 FKKYL
+12 FKKY
-17 WIHIFCCILGAIR
+17 IGVHIFCCVLSAIR

-53 GEAST
+53 GEEPT
-58 ANNSIFSFLIA
+58 ANSSIFSFLID
-69 DLPLDDYDAIL
+69 DLPADDYDAIL
-80 ARLVGMMFLLMAVYF
+80 ARLVGMMFVLMAVYF
-95 LTFYAKWHLSH
+95 VSFYAKWHLSH

-112 EKMLRKAALDKINHS
+112 EKMLRKDTLDKINHS

-138 DLLTIA
+138 DLLPIT
-144 NSDPVKL
+144 NSDPQKL
-151 KALYSDYLTRMVDP
+151 KSLYADYLTRMVDP
-165 IFYITLSAIYLTRIS
+165 IFYISLSAIYLMRIS
-180 MWLMVFP
+180 IWLMIFP
-187 AITGILYIFVT
+187 AITGILYVIVT
-198 RRFMR
+198 RRYMR
-203 QSKYYYDRQWRRT
+203 RSKYYYDRQWRKT
-216 SDLTSEIQESIY
+216 SELTSEIQESIY

-239 DYQTEIFNRKN
+239 DYQTEIFSRKN
-250 KELRDTLYEFGD
+250 HALRDTLYEFGD

-276 SLYIISM
+276 ALYIISM
-283 IYGIVLSVN
+283 IYGIVLSVH
-292 FQMTTGEFTSFLA
+292 FSMTAGEFTSFLS
-305 YLMTIASQFIGISN
+305 YLMTIAGQFTGISN
-319 TLGEVQNC
+319 TLGEMQNC

-338 RKKDPAKDAYGT
+338 RKKDPAQEIYGT
-350 KEVGPKPHIVLHNLT
+350 KEVSAKPHITLHNVT

-371 DEHEHAD
+371 DENEHAD
-378 LVTGIDLDLPY
+378 LVTNIDLDLPY

-408 GIQTYLEYE
+408 GLQTYLEYE
-417 SEKYSTDDPDGTRHL
+417 SNKYSADDPECSYHL
-432 RGDYG
+432 RGDFK
-437 NLEKFRKEWP
+437 NLDKFRTDQ
-447 EFSKEVKGTKEFGT
+447 TKNDSEKTGYQSGT
-461 YQIDGVDVHE
+461 YEIDGIDVHA

-478 RTFGFA
+478 RSFGFA
-484 MQDIFLFSNTIGA
+484 MQDIFLFSNTIEA
-497 NIAYYDPEASDE
+497 NIAYYNPDASPEQV
-509 SIHACGKAAE
+509 HACGKAAE
-519 VDEFANKLPE
+519 VDEFANKLPD

-553 RALLKN
+553 RALLKDA
-559 SPVLVLD
+559 PVLVLD

-575 TEKKIF
+575 SEKKIF
-581 QNIRDYCGEKT
+581 RNIKDFCGDKT
-592 LLIATH
+592 LLIASH

-609 LFFENGRI
+609 LFFENGKI
-617 AERGTHD
+617 VERGTHE

-641 GEEVL
+641 GQEVL
-646 MNE
+646 E

>member
-1 MKDLF
+1 MKNLF

-12 FKKYL
+12 FKKYI
-17 WIHIFCCILGAIR
+17 WIHIFCCVLSAIR

-53 GEAST
+53 GEEPAT
-58 ANNSIFSFLIA
+58 NSSVFSFLID
-69 DLPLDDYDAIL
+69 DLPADDYHAIL
-80 ARLVGMMFLLMAVYF
+80 TRLVGMMFLLMAVYF
-95 LTFYAKWHLSH
+95 VTFYTKWHLSH

-112 EKMLRKAALDKINHS
+112 EKMLRKDTLDKINHS

-138 DLLTIA
+138 DLLTIT
-144 NSDPVKL
+144 NSDPQKL
-151 KALYSDYLTRMVDP
+151 KSLYSDYLTRMVDP
-165 IFYITLSAIYLTRIS
+165 VFYITLSAIYLMKIS
-180 MWLMVFP
+180 VWLMVFP
-187 AITGILYIFVT
+187 AITGILYVIVT

-203 QSKYYYDRQWRRT
+203 QSKYYYDRQWRKT
-216 SDLTSEIQESIY
+216 SELTSEIQESIY

-239 DYQTEIFNRKN
+239 DYQTEIFNKKN
-250 KELRDTLYEFGD
+250 EALRDTLFEFGD
-262 YRARFNLLYSSIQN
+262 YRARFGLLYSSIQN

-292 FQMTTGEFTSFLA
+292 FHMTAGEFTSFLS
-305 YLMTIASQFIGISN
+305 YLMTIAGQFIGISN
-319 TLGEVQNC
+319 TLGEMQNC
-327 VVSSNRIFTFL
+327 VVSSNRIFSFL
-338 RKKDPAKDAYGT
+338 RKKDPAKEIYGT
-350 KEVGPKPHIVLHNLT
+350 KEVSRTPHITLHNVT

-371 DEHEHAD
+371 DENEHAD

-408 GIQTYLEYE
+408 GLQTYLEYE
-417 SEKYSTDDPDGTRHL
+417 SDKYSTDDMYQAGHL
-432 RGDYG
+432 RSDFR
-437 NLEKFRKEWP
+437 NLDKFRTDCTDESDTMRNT
-447 EFSKEVKGTKEFGT
+447 SKNHGT
-461 YQIDGVDVHE
+461 YTIDGIDVHE

-478 RTFGFA
+478 RSFGFA
-484 MQDIFLFSNTIGA
+484 MQDIFLFSNTIEA
-497 NIAYYDPEASDE
+497 NIAYYNPDASSE
-509 SIHACGKAAE
+509 QVFTCGQVAC

-553 RALLKN
+553 RALLKDA
-559 SPVLVLD
+559 PILVLD
-566 DCTSALDFE
+566 DCTNALDFD

-581 QNIRDYCGEKT
+581 QNIKDFCGDKT
-592 LLIATH
+592 LLIASH

-609 LFFENGRI
+609 LFFENGKI
-617 AERGTHD
+617 VERGTHE
-624 ELMKLNGRYAE
+624 ELMQLNGRYAE
-635 IYNHQA
+635 IYHHQA
-641 GEEVL
+641 GQEVL
-646 MNE
+646 E

>member
-1 MKDLF
+1 MKNLF

-12 FKKYL
+12 FKKY
-17 WIHIFCCILGAIR
+17 IGVHIFCCVLSAIR

-53 GEAST
+53 GEEPT
-58 ANNSIFSFLIA
+58 ANSSIFSFLID
-69 DLPLDDYDAIL
+69 DLPADDYDAIL
-80 ARLVGMMFLLMAVYF
+80 ARLVGMMFVLMAVYF
-95 LTFYAKWHLSH
+95 VSFYTKWHLSH

-112 EKMLRKAALDKINHS
+112 EKMLRKDTLDKINHS

-138 DLLTIA
+138 DLLTIT
-144 NSDPVKL
+144 NSDPQKL
-151 KALYSDYLTRMVDP
+151 KSLYADYLTRMVDP
-165 IFYITLSAIYLTRIS
+165 IFYISLSAIYLMRIS
-180 MWLMVFP
+180 IWLMIFP
-187 AITGILYIFVT
+187 AITGILYVIVT
-198 RRFMR
+198 RRYMR
-203 QSKYYYDRQWRRT
+203 RSKYYYDRQWRKT
-216 SDLTSEIQESIY
+216 SELTSEIQESIY

-239 DYQTEIFNRKN
+239 DYQTEIFSRKN
-250 KELRDTLYEFGD
+250 HALRDTLYEFGD

-276 SLYIISM
+276 ALYIISM
-283 IYGIVLSVN
+283 IYGIVLSVH
-292 FQMTTGEFTSFLA
+292 FSMTAGEFTSFLS
-305 YLMTIASQFIGISN
+305 YLMTIAGQFTGISN
-319 TLGEVQNC
+319 TLGEMQNC

-338 RKKDPAKDAYGT
+338 RKKDPAQEIYGT
-350 KEVGPKPHIVLHNLT
+350 KEVSAKPHITLHNVT

-371 DEHEHAD
+371 DENEHAD
-378 LVTGIDLDLPY
+378 LVTNIDLDLPY

-408 GIQTYLEYE
+408 GLQTYLEYE
-417 SEKYSTDDPDGTRHL
+417 SNKYSADDPECSYHL
-432 RGDYG
+432 RGDFK
-437 NLEKFRKEWP
+437 NLDKFRTDQPKND
-447 EFSKEVKGTKEFGT
+447 SKKTGYQSGT
-461 YQIDGVDVHE
+461 YEIDGIDVHA

-478 RTFGFA
+478 RSFGFA
-484 MQDIFLFSNTIGA
+484 MQDIFLFSNTIEA
-497 NIAYYDPEASDE
+497 NIAYYNPDASPEQV
-509 SIHACGKAAE
+509 HACGKAAE
-519 VDEFANKLPE
+519 VDEFANKLPD

-553 RALLKN
+553 RALLKDA
-559 SPVLVLD
+559 PVLVLD

-581 QNIRDYCGEKT
+581 QNIKEFCGDKT
-592 LLIATH
+592 LLIASH

-609 LFFENGRI
+609 LFFENGKI
-617 AERGTHD
+617 VERGTHE

-641 GEEVL
+641 GQEVL
-646 MNE
+646 E

>member
-1 MKDLF
+1 MKNLF

-12 FKKYL
+12 FKKY
-17 WIHIFCCILGAIR
+17 IGVHIFCCVLSAIR

-53 GEAST
+53 GEEPT
-58 ANNSIFSFLIA
+58 ANSSIFSFLID
-69 DLPLDDYDAIL
+69 DLPADDYDAIL
-80 ARLVGMMFLLMAVYF
+80 ARLVGMMFVLMAVYF
-95 LTFYAKWHLSH
+95 VSFYAKWHLSH

-112 EKMLRKAALDKINHS
+112 EKMLRKDTLDKINHS

-138 DLLTIA
+138 DLLTIT
-144 NSDPVKL
+144 NSDPQKL
-151 KALYSDYLTRMVDP
+151 KSLYADYLTRMVDP
-165 IFYITLSAIYLTRIS
+165 IFYISLSAIYLMRIS
-180 MWLMVFP
+180 IWLMIFP
-187 AITGILYIFVT
+187 AITGILYVIVT
-198 RRFMR
+198 RRYMR
-203 QSKYYYDRQWRRT
+203 RSKYYYDRQWRKT
-216 SDLTSEIQESIY
+216 SELTSEIQESIY

-239 DYQTEIFNRKN
+239 DYQTEIFSRKN
-250 KELRDTLYEFGD
+250 HALRDTLYEFGD

-276 SLYIISM
+276 ALYIISM
-283 IYGIVLSVN
+283 IYGIVLSVH
-292 FQMTTGEFTSFLA
+292 FSMTAGEFTSFLS
-305 YLMTIASQFIGISN
+305 YLMTIAGQFTGISN
-319 TLGEVQNC
+319 TLGEMQNC

-338 RKKDPAKDAYGT
+338 RKKDPAQEIYGT
-350 KEVGPKPHIVLHNLT
+350 KEVSAKPHITLHNVT

-371 DEHEHAD
+371 DENEHAD
-378 LVTGIDLDLPY
+378 LVTNIDLDLPY

-408 GIQTYLEYE
+408 GLQTYLEYE
-417 SEKYSTDDPDGTRHL
+417 SNKYSADDPECSYHL
-432 RGDYG
+432 RGDFK
-437 NLEKFRKEWP
+437 NLDKFRTDQ
-447 EFSKEVKGTKEFGT
+447 TKNDSEKTGYQSGT
-461 YQIDGVDVHE
+461 YDIDGIDVHA

-478 RTFGFA
+478 RSFGFA
-484 MQDIFLFSNTIGA
+484 MQDIFLFSNTIEA
-497 NIAYYDPEASDE
+497 NIAYYNPDASPEQV
-509 SIHACGKAAE
+509 HACGKAAE
-519 VDEFANKLPE
+519 VDEFANKLPD

-553 RALLKN
+553 RALLKDA
-559 SPVLVLD
+559 PVLVLD

-581 QNIRDYCGEKT
+581 RNIKDFCGDKT
-592 LLIATH
+592 LLIASH

-609 LFFENGRI
+609 LFFENGKI
-617 AERGTHD
+617 VERGTHE

-641 GEEVL
+641 GQEVL
-646 MNE
+646 E

>member
-1 MKDLF
+1 MKNLF

-12 FKKYL
+12 FKKY
-17 WIHIFCCILGAIR
+17 IGVHIFCCVLSAIR

-53 GEAST
+53 GEEPT
-58 ANNSIFSFLIA
+58 ANSSIFSFLID
-69 DLPLDDYDAIL
+69 DLPADDYDAIL
-80 ARLVGMMFLLMAVYF
+80 ARLVGMMFVLMAVYF
-95 LTFYAKWHLSH
+95 VSFYAKWHLSH

-112 EKMLRKAALDKINHS
+112 EKMLRKDTLDKINHS

-138 DLLTIA
+138 DLLTIT
-144 NSDPVKL
+144 NSDPQKL
-151 KALYSDYLTRMVDP
+151 KSLYADYLTRMVDP
-165 IFYITLSAIYLTRIS
+165 IFYISLSAIYLMRIS
-180 MWLMVFP
+180 IWLMKFP
-187 AITGILYIFVT
+187 AITGILYVIVT
-198 RRFMR
+198 RRYMR
-203 QSKYYYDRQWRRT
+203 RSKYYYDRQWRKT
-216 SDLTSEIQESIY
+216 SELTSEIQESIY

-239 DYQTEIFNRKN
+239 DYQTEIFSRKN
-250 KELRDTLYEFGD
+250 HALRDTLYEFGD

-276 SLYIISM
+276 ALYIISL
-283 IYGIVLSVN
+283 IYGIVLSVH
-292 FQMTTGEFTSFLA
+292 FSMTAGEFTSFLS
-305 YLMTIASQFIGISN
+305 YLMTIAGQFTGISN
-319 TLGEVQNC
+319 TLGEMQNC

-338 RKKDPAKDAYGT
+338 RKKDPAQEIYGT
-350 KEVGPKPHIVLHNLT
+350 KEVSAKPHITLHNVT

-371 DEHEHAD
+371 DENEHAD
-378 LVTGIDLDLPY
+378 LVTNIDLDLPY

-408 GIQTYLEYE
+408 GLQTYLEYE
-417 SEKYSTDDPDGTRHL
+417 SNKYSADDPECSYHL
-432 RGDYG
+432 RGDFK
-437 NLEKFRKEWP
+437 NLDKFRTDQ
-447 EFSKEVKGTKEFGT
+447 TKNDSEKTGYQSGT
-461 YQIDGVDVHE
+461 YEIDGIDVHA

-478 RTFGFA
+478 RSFGFA
-484 MQDIFLFSNTIGA
+484 MQDIFLFSNTIEA
-497 NIAYYDPEASDE
+497 NIAYYNPDASPEQV
-509 SIHACGKAAE
+509 HACGKAAE
-519 VDEFANKLPE
+519 VDEFANKLPD

-553 RALLKN
+553 RALLKDA
-559 SPVLVLD
+559 PVLVLD

-581 QNIRDYCGEKT
+581 RNIKDFCGDKT
-592 LLIATH
+592 LLIASH

-609 LFFENGRI
+609 LFFENGKI
-617 AERGTHD
+617 VERGTHE

-641 GEEVL
+641 GQEVL
-646 MNE
+646 E

>member
-1 MKDLF
+1 MKNLF

-12 FKKYL
+12 FKKY
-17 WIHIFCCILGAIR
+17 IGVHIFCCVLSAIR

-53 GEAST
+53 GEEPT
-58 ANNSIFSFLIA
+58 ANSSIFSFLID
-69 DLPLDDYDAIL
+69 DLPADDYDAIL
-80 ARLVGMMFLLMAVYF
+80 ARLVGMMFVLMAVYF
-95 LTFYAKWHLSH
+95 VSFYTKWHLSH

-112 EKMLRKAALDKINHS
+112 EKMLRKDTLDKINHS

-138 DLLTIA
+138 DLLTIT
-144 NSDPVKL
+144 NSDPQKL
-151 KALYSDYLTRMVDP
+151 KSLYADYLTRMVDP
-165 IFYITLSAIYLTRIS
+165 IFYISLSAIYLMRIS
-180 MWLMVFP
+180 IWLMIFP
-187 AITGILYIFVT
+187 AITGILYVIVT
-198 RRFMR
+198 RRYMR
-203 QSKYYYDRQWRRT
+203 RSKYYYDRQWRKT
-216 SDLTSEIQESIY
+216 SELTSEIQESIY

-239 DYQTEIFNRKN
+239 DYQTEIFSRKN
-250 KELRDTLYEFGD
+250 HALRDTLYEFGD

-276 SLYIISM
+276 ALYIISM
-283 IYGIVLSVN
+283 IYGIVLSVH
-292 FQMTTGEFTSFLA
+292 FSMTAGEFTSFLS
-305 YLMTIASQFIGISN
+305 YLMTIAGQFTGISN
-319 TLGEVQNC
+319 TLGEMQNC

-338 RKKDPAKDAYGT
+338 RKKDPAQEIYGT
-350 KEVGPKPHIVLHNLT
+350 KEVSAKPHITLHNVT

-371 DEHEHAD
+371 DENEHAD
-378 LVTGIDLDLPY
+378 LVTNIDLDLPY

-408 GIQTYLEYE
+408 GLQTYLEYE
-417 SEKYSTDDPDGTRHL
+417 SNKYSADDPECSYHL
-432 RGDYG
+432 RGDFK
-437 NLEKFRKEWP
+437 NLDKFRTDQ
-447 EFSKEVKGTKEFGT
+447 TKNNSEKTDYQSGT
-461 YQIDGVDVHE
+461 YEIDGIDVHA

-478 RTFGFA
+478 RSFGFA
-484 MQDIFLFSNTIGA
+484 MQDIFLFSNTIEA
-497 NIAYYDPEASDE
+497 NIAYNPDASPEQV
-509 SIHACGKAAE
+509 HACGKAAE
-519 VDEFANKLPE
+519 VDEFANKLPD

-553 RALLKN
+553 RALLKDA
-559 SPVLVLD
+559 PVLVLD

-581 QNIRDYCGEKT
+581 RNIKDFCGDKT
-592 LLIATH
+592 LLIASH

-609 LFFENGRI
+609 LFFENGKI
-617 AERGTHD
+617 VERGTHE

-641 GEEVL
+641 GQEVL
-646 MNE
+646 E

>member
-1 MKDLF
+1 MKNLF

-12 FKKYL
+12 FKKY
-17 WIHIFCCILGAIR
+17 IGVHIFCCVLSAIR

-53 GEAST
+53 GEEPP
-58 ANNSIFSFLIA
+58 ANSSIFSFLID
-69 DLPLDDYDAIL
+69 DLPADDYDAIL
-80 ARLVGMMFLLMAVYF
+80 ARLVGMMFVLMAVYF
-95 LTFYAKWHLSH
+95 VSFYAKWHLSH

-112 EKMLRKAALDKINHS
+112 EKMLRKDTLDKINHS

-138 DLLTIA
+138 DLLTIT
-144 NSDPVKL
+144 NSDPQKL
-151 KALYSDYLTRMVDP
+151 KSLYADYLTRMVDP
-165 IFYITLSAIYLTRIS
+165 IFYISLSAIYLMRIS
-180 MWLMVFP
+180 IWLMIFP
-187 AITGILYIFVT
+187 AITGILYVIVT
-198 RRFMR
+198 RRYMR
-203 QSKYYYDRQWRRT
+203 RSKYYYDRQWRKT
-216 SDLTSEIQESIY
+216 SELTSEIQESIY

-239 DYQTEIFNRKN
+239 DYQTEIFSRKN
-250 KELRDTLYEFGD
+250 HALRDTLYEFGD

-276 SLYIISM
+276 ALYIISM
-283 IYGIVLSVN
+283 IYGIVLSVH
-292 FQMTTGEFTSFLA
+292 FSMTAGEFTSFLS
-305 YLMTIASQFIGISN
+305 YLMTIAGQFTGISN
-319 TLGEVQNC
+319 TLGEMQNC

-338 RKKDPAKDAYGT
+338 RKKDPAQEIYGT
-350 KEVGPKPHIVLHNLT
+350 KEVSAKPHITLHNVT

-371 DEHEHAD
+371 DENEHAD
-378 LVTGIDLDLPY
+378 LVTNIDLDLPY

-408 GIQTYLEYE
+408 GLQTYLEYE
-417 SEKYSTDDPDGTRHL
+417 SNKYSADDPECSYHL
-432 RGDYG
+432 RGDFK
-437 NLEKFRKEWP
+437 NLDKFRTDQ
-447 EFSKEVKGTKEFGT
+447 TKNDSEKTGYQSGT
-461 YQIDGVDVHE
+461 YEIDGIDVHA

-478 RTFGFA
+478 RSFGFA
-484 MQDIFLFSNTIGA
+484 MQDIFLFSNTIEA
-497 NIAYYDPEASDE
+497 NIAYYNPDASPEQV
-509 SIHACGKAAE
+509 HACGKAAE
-519 VDEFANKLPE
+519 VDEFANKLPD

-553 RALLKN
+553 RALLKDA
-559 SPVLVLD
+559 PVLVLD

-581 QNIRDYCGEKT
+581 RNIKDFCGDKT
-592 LLIATH
+592 LLIASH

-609 LFFENGRI
+609 LFFENGKI
-617 AERGTHD
+617 VERGTHE

-641 GEEVL
+641 GQEVL
-646 MNE
+646 E

>member
-1 MKDLF
+1 MKNLF

-12 FKKYL
+12 FKKY
-17 WIHIFCCILGAIR
+17 IGVHIFCCVLSAIR

-53 GEAST
+53 GEEPT
-58 ANNSIFSFLIA
+58 ANSSIFSFLID
-69 DLPLDDYDAIL
+69 DLPADDYDAIL
-80 ARLVGMMFLLMAVYF
+80 ARLVGMMFVLMDVYF
-95 LTFYAKWHLSH
+95 VSFYTKWHLSH

-112 EKMLRKAALDKINHS
+112 EKMLRKDTLDKINHS

-138 DLLTIA
+138 DLLTIT
-144 NSDPVKL
+144 NSDPQKL
-151 KALYSDYLTRMVDP
+151 KSLYADYLTRMVDP
-165 IFYITLSAIYLTRIS
+165 IFYISLSAIYLMRIS
-180 MWLMVFP
+180 IWLMIFP
-187 AITGILYIFVT
+187 AITGILYVIVT
-198 RRFMR
+198 RRYMR
-203 QSKYYYDRQWRRT
+203 RSKYYYDRQWRKT
-216 SDLTSEIQESIY
+216 SELTSEIQESIY

-239 DYQTEIFNRKN
+239 DYQTEIFSRKN
-250 KELRDTLYEFGD
+250 HALRDTLYEFGD
-262 YRARFNLLYSSIQN
+262 YRARCNLLYSSIQN
-276 SLYIISM
+276 ALYIISM
-283 IYGIVLSVN
+283 IYGIVLSVH
-292 FQMTTGEFTSFLA
+292 FSMTAGEFTSFLS
-305 YLMTIASQFIGISN
+305 YLMTIAGQFTGISN
-319 TLGEVQNC
+319 TLGEMQNC

-338 RKKDPAKDAYGT
+338 RKKDPAQEIYGT
-350 KEVGPKPHIVLHNLT
+350 KEVSAKPHITLHNVT

-371 DEHEHAD
+371 DENEHAD
-378 LVTGIDLDLPY
+378 LVTNIDLDLPY

-408 GIQTYLEYE
+408 GLQTYLEYE
-417 SEKYSTDDPDGTRHL
+417 SNKYSADDPECSYHL
-432 RGDYG
+432 RGDFK
-437 NLEKFRKEWP
+437 NLDKFRTDQ
-447 EFSKEVKGTKEFGT
+447 TKNDSEKTGYQSGT
-461 YQIDGVDVHE
+461 YEIDGIDVHA

-478 RTFGFA
+478 RSFGFA
-484 MQDIFLFSNTIGA
+484 MQDIFLFSNTIEA
-497 NIAYYDPEASDE
+497 NIAYYNPDASPEQV
-509 SIHACGKAAE
+509 HACGKAAE
-519 VDEFANKLPE
+519 VDEFANKLPD

-553 RALLKN
+553 RALLKDA
-559 SPVLVLD
+559 PVLVLD

-581 QNIRDYCGEKT
+581 RNIKDFCGDKT
-592 LLIATH
+592 LLIASH

-609 LFFENGRI
+609 LFFENGKI
-617 AERGTHD
+617 VERGTHE

-641 GEEVL
+641 GQEVL
-646 MNE
+646 E

>member
-1 MKDLF
+1 MKNLF

-12 FKKYL
+12 FKKY
-17 WIHIFCCILGAIR
+17 IGVHIFCCVLSAIR

-53 GEAST
+53 GEEPT
-58 ANNSIFSFLIA
+58 ANSSIFSFLID
-69 DLPLDDYDAIL
+69 DLPADDYDAIL
-80 ARLVGMMFLLMAVYF
+80 ARLVGMMFVLMAVYF
-95 LTFYAKWHLSH
+95 VSFYAKWHLSH

-112 EKMLRKAALDKINHS
+112 EKMLRKDTLDKINHS

-138 DLLTIA
+138 DLLTIT
-144 NSDPVKL
+144 NSDPQKL
-151 KALYSDYLTRMVDP
+151 KSLYADYLTRMVDP
-165 IFYITLSAIYLTRIS
+165 IFYISLSAIYLMRIS
-180 MWLMVFP
+180 IWLMIFP
-187 AITGILYIFVT
+187 AITGILYVIVT
-198 RRFMR
+198 RRYMR
-203 QSKYYYDRQWRRT
+203 RSKYYYDRQWRKT
-216 SDLTSEIQESIY
+216 SELTSEIQESIY

-239 DYQTEIFNRKN
+239 DYQTEIFSRKN
-250 KELRDTLYEFGD
+250 HALRDTLYEFGD

-276 SLYIISM
+276 AIYIISM
-283 IYGIVLSVN
+283 IYGIVLSVH
-292 FQMTTGEFTSFLA
+292 FSMTAGEFTSFLS
-305 YLMTIASQFIGISN
+305 YLMTIAGQFTGISN
-319 TLGEVQNC
+319 TLGEMQNC

-338 RKKDPAKDAYGT
+338 RKKDPAQEIYGT
-350 KEVGPKPHIVLHNLT
+350 KEVSAKPHITLHNVT

-371 DEHEHAD
+371 DENEHAD
-378 LVTGIDLDLPY
+378 LVTNIDLDLPY

-408 GIQTYLEYE
+408 GLQTYLEYE
-417 SEKYSTDDPDGTRHL
+417 SNKYSADDPECSYHL
-432 RGDYG
+432 RGDFK
-437 NLEKFRKEWP
+437 NLDKFRTDQ
-447 EFSKEVKGTKEFGT
+447 TKNDSEKTGYQSGT
-461 YQIDGVDVHE
+461 YEIDGIDVHA

-478 RTFGFA
+478 RSFGFA
-484 MQDIFLFSNTIGA
+484 MQDIFLFSNTIEA
-497 NIAYYDPEASDE
+497 NIAYYNPDASPEQV
-509 SIHACGKAAE
+509 HACGKAAE
-519 VDEFANKLPE
+519 VDEFANKLPD

-553 RALLKN
+553 RALLKDA
-559 SPVLVLD
+559 PVLVLD

-581 QNIRDYCGEKT
+581 RNIKDFCGDKT
-592 LLIATH
+592 LLIASH

-609 LFFENGRI
+609 LFFENGKI
-617 AERGTHD
+617 VERGTHE

-641 GEEVL
+641 GQEVL
-646 MNE
+646 E

>member
-1 MKDLF
+1 MKNLF

-12 FKKYL
+12 FKKY
-17 WIHIFCCILGAIR
+17 IGVHIFCCVLSAIR

-53 GEAST
+53 GEEPT
-58 ANNSIFSFLIA
+58 ANSSIFSFLID
-69 DLPLDDYDAIL
+69 DLPADDYDAIL
-80 ARLVGMMFLLMAVYF
+80 ARLVGMMFVLMAVYF
-95 LTFYAKWHLSH
+95 VSFYAKWHLSH

-112 EKMLRKAALDKINHS
+112 EKMLRKDTLDKINHS

-138 DLLTIA
+138 DLLTIT
-144 NSDPVKL
+144 NSDPQKL
-151 KALYSDYLTRMVDP
+151 KSLYADYLTRMVDP
-165 IFYITLSAIYLTRIS
+165 IFYISLSAIYLMRIS
-180 MWLMVFP
+180 IWLMIFP
-187 AITGILYIFVT
+187 AITGILYVIVT
-198 RRFMR
+198 RRYMR
-203 QSKYYYDRQWRRT
+203 RSKYYYDRQWRKT
-216 SDLTSEIQESIY
+216 SELTSEIQESIY

-239 DYQTEIFNRKN
+239 DYQTEIFSRKN
-250 KELRDTLYEFGD
+250 HALRDTLYEFGD

-276 SLYIISM
+276 ALYIISM
-283 IYGIVLSVN
+283 IYGIVLSVH
-292 FQMTTGEFTSFLA
+292 FSMTAGEFTSFLS
-305 YLMTIASQFIGISN
+305 YLMTIAGQFTGISN
-319 TLGEVQNC
+319 TLGEMQNC

-338 RKKDPAKDAYGT
+338 RKKDPAQEIYGT
-350 KEVGPKPHIVLHNLT
+350 KEVSAKPHITLHNVT

-371 DEHEHAD
+371 DENEHAD
-378 LVTGIDLDLPY
+378 LVTNIDLDLPY

-408 GIQTYLEYE
+408 GLQTYLEYE
-417 SEKYSTDDPDGTRHL
+417 SNKYSADDPECTYHL
-432 RGDYG
+432 RGDFK
-437 NLEKFRKEWP
+437 NLDKFRTDQ
-447 EFSKEVKGTKEFGT
+447 TKNDSEKTGYQSGT
-461 YQIDGVDVHE
+461 YEIDGIDVHA

-478 RTFGFA
+478 RSFGFA
-484 MQDIFLFSNTIGA
+484 MQDIFLFSNTIEA
-497 NIAYYDPEASDE
+497 NIAYYNPDASPEQV
-509 SIHACGKAAE
+509 HACGKAAE
-519 VDEFANKLPE
+519 VDEFANKLPD

-553 RALLKN
+553 RALLKDA
-559 SPVLVLD
+559 PVLVLD

-581 QNIRDYCGEKT
+581 QNIKEFCGDKT
-592 LLIATH
+592 LLIASH

-609 LFFENGRI
+609 LFFENGKI
-617 AERGTHD
+617 VERGTHE

-641 GEEVL
+641 GQEVL
-646 MNE
+646 E

>member
-1 MKDLF
+1 MKNLF

-12 FKKYL
+12 FKKY
-17 WIHIFCCILGAIR
+17 IGVHIFCCVLSAIR

-53 GEAST
+53 GEEPT
-58 ANNSIFSFLIA
+58 ANSSIFSFLID
-69 DLPLDDYDAIL
+69 DLPADDYDAIL
-80 ARLVGMMFLLMAVYF
+80 ARLVGMMFVLMAVYF
-95 LTFYAKWHLSH
+95 VSFYAKWHLSH

-112 EKMLRKAALDKINHS
+112 EKMLRKDTLDKINHS

-138 DLLTIA
+138 DLLTIT
-144 NSDPVKL
+144 NSDPQKL
-151 KALYSDYLTRMVDP
+151 KSLYADYLTRMVDP
-165 IFYITLSAIYLTRIS
+165 IFYISLSAIYLMRIS
-180 MWLMVFP
+180 IWLMIFP
-187 AITGILYIFVT
+187 AITGILYVIVT
-198 RRFMR
+198 RRYMR
-203 QSKYYYDRQWRRT
+203 RSKYYYDRQWRKT
-216 SDLTSEIQESIY
+216 SELTSEIQESIY

-234 AYARE
+234 AYVRE
-239 DYQTEIFNRKN
+239 DYQTEIFSRKN
-250 KELRDTLYEFGD
+250 HALRDTLYEFGD

-276 SLYIISM
+276 ALYIISM
-283 IYGIVLSVN
+283 IYGIVLSVH
-292 FQMTTGEFTSFLA
+292 FSMTAGEFTSFLS
-305 YLMTIASQFIGISN
+305 YLMTIAGQFTGISN
-319 TLGEVQNC
+319 TLGEMQNC

-338 RKKDPAKDAYGT
+338 RKKDPAQEIYGT
-350 KEVGPKPHIVLHNLT
+350 KEVSAKPHITLHNVT

-371 DEHEHAD
+371 DENEHAD
-378 LVTGIDLDLPY
+378 LVTNIDLDLPY

-408 GIQTYLEYE
+408 GLQTYLEYE
-417 SEKYSTDDPDGTRHL
+417 SNKYSADDPECSYHL
-432 RGDYG
+432 RGDFK
-437 NLEKFRKEWP
+437 NLDKFRTDQ
-447 EFSKEVKGTKEFGT
+447 TKNDSEKTGYQSGT
-461 YQIDGVDVHE
+461 YEIDGIDVHA

-478 RTFGFA
+478 RSFGFA
-484 MQDIFLFSNTIGA
+484 MQDIFLFSNTIEA
-497 NIAYYDPEASDE
+497 NIAYYNPDASPEQV
-509 SIHACGKAAE
+509 HACGKAAE
-519 VDEFANKLPE
+519 VDEFANKLPD

-553 RALLKN
+553 RALLKDA
-559 SPVLVLD
+559 PVLVLD

-581 QNIRDYCGEKT
+581 RNIKDFCGDKT
-592 LLIATH
+592 LLIASH

-609 LFFENGRI
+609 LFFENGKI
-617 AERGTHD
+617 VERGTHE

-641 GEEVL
+641 GQEVL
-646 MNE
+646 E

>member
-1 MKDLF
+1 MKNLF

-12 FKKYL
+12 FKKY
-17 WIHIFCCILGAIR
+17 IGVHIFCCVLSAIR

-53 GEAST
+53 GEEPT
-58 ANNSIFSFLIA
+58 ANSSIFSFLID
-69 DLPLDDYDAIL
+69 DLPADDYDAIL
-80 ARLVGMMFLLMAVYF
+80 ARLVGMMFVLMAVYF
-95 LTFYAKWHLSH
+95 VSFYAKWHLSH

-112 EKMLRKAALDKINHS
+112 EKMLRKDTLDKINHS

-138 DLLTIA
+138 DLLTIT
-144 NSDPVKL
+144 NSDPQKL
-151 KALYSDYLTRMVDP
+151 KSLYADYLTRMVDP
-165 IFYITLSAIYLTRIS
+165 IFYISLSAIYLMRIS
-180 MWLMVFP
+180 IWLMIFP
-187 AITGILYIFVT
+187 AITGILYVIVT
-198 RRFMR
+198 RRYMR
-203 QSKYYYDRQWRRT
+203 RSKYYYDRQWRKT
-216 SDLTSEIQESIY
+216 SELTSEIQESIY
-228 GIRTIK
+228 GIRTVK

-239 DYQTEIFNRKN
+239 DYQTEIFSRKN
-250 KELRDTLYEFGD
+250 HALRDTLYEFGD

-276 SLYIISM
+276 ALYIISM
-283 IYGIVLSVN
+283 IYGIVLSVH
-292 FQMTTGEFTSFLA
+292 FSMTAGEFTSFLS
-305 YLMTIASQFIGISN
+305 YLMTIAGQFTGISN
-319 TLGEVQNC
+319 TLGEMQNC

-338 RKKDPAKDAYGT
+338 RKKDPAQEIYGT
-350 KEVGPKPHIVLHNLT
+350 KEVSAKPHITLHNVT

-371 DEHEHAD
+371 DENEHAD
-378 LVTGIDLDLPY
+378 LVTNIDLDLPY

-408 GIQTYLEYE
+408 GLQTYLEYE
-417 SEKYSTDDPDGTRHL
+417 SNKYSADDPECSYHL
-432 RGDYG
+432 RGDFK
-437 NLEKFRKEWP
+437 NLDKFRTDQ
-447 EFSKEVKGTKEFGT
+447 TKNDSEKTGYQSGT
-461 YQIDGVDVHE
+461 YEIDGIDVHA

-478 RTFGFA
+478 RSFGFA
-484 MQDIFLFSNTIGA
+484 MQDIFLFSNTIEA
-497 NIAYYDPEASDE
+497 NIAYYNPDASPEQV
-509 SIHACGKAAE
+509 HACGKAAE
-519 VDEFANKLPE
+519 VDEFANKLPD

-553 RALLKN
+553 RALLKDA
-559 SPVLVLD
+559 PVLVLD

-581 QNIRDYCGEKT
+581 RNIKDFCGDKT
-592 LLIATH
+592 LLIASH

-609 LFFENGRI
+609 LFFENGKI
-617 AERGTHD
+617 VERGTHE

-641 GEEVL
+641 GQEVL
-646 MNE
+646 E